1 MLKLAT
7 LGVAMTL
14 LVAVPKRPYDESANA
29 WAEIARMLQCA
40 RDEGKPVLLMFGANW
55 CEWCQA
61 LDRKLVAD
69 KDLAT
74 LVDAVFLRLN
84 IDIGSFD
91 RNLDVAAE
99 YGLKNLDDT
108 GVPMLVVLRPDGV
121 VDAVKNSE
129 DFVVGSRYANDRIR
143 SFIHALGH
151 PAAG

>member
-7 LGVAMTL
+7 LGAAMTL

-29 WAEIARMLQCA
+29 RAEIARMLQCA

-61 LDRKLVAD
+61 LDQELVAD

-143 SFIHALGH
+143 RFIHAYEKH
-151 PAAG
+151 

>member
-29 WAEIARMLQCA
+29 RAEIARMLQCA

-143 SFIHALGH
+143 SFIHAYEKH
-151 PAAG
+151 

>member
-7 LGVAMTL
+7 LTVAMTP
-14 LVAVPKRPYDESANA
+14 LVAVPNGPYDETANPR
-29 WAEIARMLQCA
+29 AEIARMLQCA

-61 LDRKLVAD
+61 LDRKLMAD

-91 RNLDVAAE
+91 RNLDVAADH
-99 YGLKNLDDT
+99 GLGNLDDT
-108 GVPMLVVLRPDGV
+108 GVPMLVVLRHDGA

-143 SFIHALGH
+143 RFIRAYEKH
-151 PAAG
+151 